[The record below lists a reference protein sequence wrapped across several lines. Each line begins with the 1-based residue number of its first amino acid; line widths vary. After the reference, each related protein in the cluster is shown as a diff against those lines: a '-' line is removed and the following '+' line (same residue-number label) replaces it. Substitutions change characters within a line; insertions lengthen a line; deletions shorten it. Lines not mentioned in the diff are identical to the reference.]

1 MSAKFLKSL
10 TQLMKEIATT
20 HPYFV
25 RCLKPNH
32 ALKPGAFNAAMILR
46 QLQCSGTVECVK
58 LMQSGYPNRAPY
70 ADLHARFRTA
80 LPAEMSA
87 KPPKDFVKEL
97 LLGTDCKPGEYQMGQ
112 DMVFFKGS
120 KGAVL
125 QELMLTPK
133 EHIAAKLLA
142 KLKVR
147 PPSPKPSPFPQPWLQ
162 PWLEPQP

>member
-97 LLGTDCKPGEYQMGQ
+97 LLGTDCQPGEYQMGQ

-142 KLKVR
+142 KLKAR
-147 PPSPKPSPFPQPWLQ
+147 PPSPKPSPFPQPWL
-162 PWLEPQP
+162 